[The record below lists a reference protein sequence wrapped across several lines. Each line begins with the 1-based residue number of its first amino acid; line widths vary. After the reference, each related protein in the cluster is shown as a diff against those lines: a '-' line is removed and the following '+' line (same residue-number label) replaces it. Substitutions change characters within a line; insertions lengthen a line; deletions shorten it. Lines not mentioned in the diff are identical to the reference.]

1 MTKTNDTV
9 KIDWTRIDQPN
20 YRDAL
25 ELVAPGLD
33 LCSALAEHEAEIQ
46 RERYST
52 TVECLM
58 ETKDVIAATLQ
69 RHVSAWLDESAN
81 VANVADLAT
90 VAKAIRLQ
98 LKIEATEEG
107 NLLSTIEL
115 KLRGSRAASSNGKHG
130 SVADVLAAYAASNG
144 GKYTAGTGSNQREM
158 ARFLVKN
165 GKASPVV
172 PSEADAS
179 HDFKHS
185 EAVREAFPG
194 IELPE

>member
-90 VAKAIRLQ
+90 FAKAIRLQ

-115 KLRGSRAASSNGKHG
+115 KLRGSRAASSNG
-130 SVADVLAAYAASNG
+130 
-144 GKYTAGTGSNQREM
+144 
-158 ARFLVKN
+158 
-165 GKASPVV
+165 
-172 PSEADAS
+172 
-179 HDFKHS
+179 
-185 EAVREAFPG
+185 
-194 IELPE
+194 